1 MPSAEFRESVLASLV
16 YWREATR
23 EMGDKAI
30 EAIDLERRNLFR
42 AVRFGLDL
50 PQAWEMTA
58 EIALAAI
65 PLVNRRL
72 HRQEWIP
79 VLERLAVKSPV
90 DRQRVRFDLLV
101 QLGRMQRLEQQRDL
115 AMVNLQ
121 RAEALARQIGDS
133 QALARAY
140 YNLGR
145 VHLDAR
151 RYADAERY
159 SQRALDILEDVEVVD
174 QALVAWILN
183 TLGKVSQVNG
193 KYDSAQ
199 EYYSRS
205 LALWR
210 TTMDETGLVRALMD
224 LATNFRH
231 IGQLDEAIALYM
243 QAEELV
249 SPTTNVLDKTMVRIN
264 LGATYYDRK
273 EFSLAEETFRKAYS
287 LYLRKAGDLRMRAM
301 LTVNLG
307 NVLLE
312 LDRLGE
318 AESFLRQS
326 IELWEQLD
334 DDLNLA
340 NSLGTLGEVLA
351 KYGDLENAIPLFDEA
366 LTLLKEFPTHPL
378 AIQAVPIFEAE
389 KRKAEKLL
397 SA

>member
-1 MPSAEFRESVLASLV
+1 
-16 YWREATR
+16 
-23 EMGDKAI
+23 MGDKVI

-42 AVRFGLDL
+42 AVRFGLDI

-79 VLERLAVKSPV
+79 VLERLVVKCPA
-90 DRQRVRFDLLV
+90 DRQRARFDLLI
-101 QLGRMQRLEQQRDL
+101 QLGRMQRLEEQRDL

-121 RAEALARQIGDS
+121 RAEAVAGQIGDS

-159 SQRALDILEDVEVVD
+159 SQRALDILVDVEGVD
-174 QALVAWILN
+174 QSLVAWILN

-210 TTMDETGLVRALMD
+210 TMKDETGLVRALMD

-231 IGQLDEAIALYM
+231 IGQLDEAIALYK

-249 SPTTNVLDKTMVRIN
+249 SSTTNELDKTMVRIN
-264 LGATYYDRK
+264 LGATYYDKK

-326 IELWEQLD
+326 IELWEEID

-366 LTLLKEFPTHPL
+366 LTLFKEFPTHPL

-397 SA
+397 SD